1 MNGNILERLDRDTQ
15 ALSELFQ
22 FRFHETPVGIWIAI
36 EKNRLGPGFD
46 GEFFQLGQRVALSKN
61 QAGTNS
67 LKIRVQRAQATAEEV
82 LAVRTSPTMV
92 FFPIA
97 QNINWNN
104 LCARRSSSV

>member
-1 MNGNILERLDRDTQ
+1 VNGNILERLDRDTQ

-22 FRFHETPVGIWIAI
+22 FLFHETPVGVRITVK
-36 EKNRLGPGFD
+36 KNRLGACLD

-67 LKIRVQRAQATAEEV
+67 LKIRIERAQATAEEV

-104 LCARRSSSV
+104 LRARGSSSV